1 MVGTVLRLVPLGRHG
16 KDKKGKKTR
25 PLRNAPFLRGR
36 VFLFIGEVVN
46 FGCCPLSAKQAKQL
60 AKTVYVQLRQS
71 KCLEPV
77 PDLVTAVFKGL
88 CVITISGS
96 EVDDPLAGAG
106 EEDPVFD
113 FAHWLPFGQHIVKI
127 DY

>member
-1 MVGTVLRLVPLGRHG
+1 MLS
-16 KDKKGKKTR
+16 
-25 PLRNAPFLRGR
+25 
-36 VFLFIGEVVN
+36 
-46 FGCCPLSAKQAKQL
+46 LSAKQAKQL

-96 EVDDPLAGAG
+96 EVDDPLAGAERKTRFLILLIG
-106 EEDPVFD
+106 CHLASILSKLTTE
-113 FAHWLPFGQHIVKI
+113 A
-127 DY
+127 